1 MANRNG
7 WLLSFFREEPSTGL
21 SVGIPALVTGPT
33 PLSLAAAEKT
43 DDFLPAR
50 LKSLLLSQILVVLT
64 QKISSV
70 EHILSSEHKPP
81 T

>member
-7 WLLSFFREEPSTGL
+7 WLLSFFHEEPSTGL
-21 SVGIPALVTGPT
+21 SVGIPALITGPT

-50 LKSLLLSQILVVLT
+50 LKVT
-64 QKISSV
+64 AF
-70 EHILSSEHKPP
+70 KPDVGSID
-81 T
+81 TKNQLC